1 MMSVPITKE
10 GKIKL
15 QGELDKLKNTERPAI
30 IKAIAE
36 ARAHGD
42 LSENA
47 EYHSAKEKQGLIEA
61 RIKELDSVLS
71 GAQVIDPMAVGADGR
86 CIFGSYV
93 TLQDGEGKTIKYR
106 LVSEYEADLEQGLLS
121 APSPIGRALLGKY
134 AGDSVVAQT
143 PGGVQEYAIVAIAY
157 E

>member
-1 MMSVPITKE
+1 MSVPITKE